1 MAKTTIFHLLAIYLI
16 TPFFFSCISTRKIG
30 NAKAGLLQQDSLLS
44 SYVKNLNRLDSVR
57 QQKQKNNELADTVN
71 TGIKKYID
79 GTTRQID
86 TIIQQNTVLI
96 NGTAVSK
103 KDLEKLNA
111 ALSFTTGAAQKI
123 YRKVTFLEDL
133 ITRNMVVRLD
143 QDVLFEPGSYK
154 VSKSVVENIG
164 KLFSPAALEIDNFS
178 KKYSDFTL
186 SLVITLKGYA
196 DATTIGE
203 GSSLYNNLRERL
215 LSLSSKEPDAKELN
229 KELSRARAEEV
240 KKLFEKYADSRND
253 NGIYRQKII
262 YIYEGK
268 GEQLPDPK
276 ITDYRVDDPRR
287 RIVLL
292 FWSIFP
298 D

>member
-1 MAKTTIFHLLAIYLI
+1 MAKTTAYHLLAVC
-16 TPFFFSCISTRKIG
+16 FFTSFFYACVSTKKMG
-30 NAKAGLLQQDSLLS
+30 NAKAGLLQQDSLLN
-44 SYVKNLNRLDSVR
+44 SYVKKLDRLDSIR
-57 QQKQKNNELADTVN
+57 QKKQNNNELADTVN
-71 TGIKKYID
+71 VSVKKYID
-79 GTTRQID
+79 NTGREID
-86 TIIQQNTVLI
+86 TIIQKNTVLI

-103 KDLEKLNA
+103 ADLDKLNA

-123 YRKVTFLEDL
+123 NRKVTFLEDL

-164 KLFSPAALEIDNFS
+164 KLFAPAALEIDNFS

-215 LSLSSKEPDAKELN
+215 MSLSSKEPDAKEMN

-253 NGIYRQKII
+253 NGIYRQKIL

-276 ITDYRVDDPRR
+276 ISDYRVDDPRR
-287 RIVLL
+287 RVVLL
-292 FWSIFP
+292 FWSVFP